1 MIDKR
6 VSYRFGG
13 AMESRYGGGDKGS
26 SGSSSGSSSDDE
38 RYQAAQAA
46 LKAEADRRQKAEQ
59 AARDREQAA
68 IQQYT
73 RPEPEDARG
82 VDLHQG
88 PTVKEVLDK
97 VAADKRE
104 QEPIKSLEEAIDR
117 VDKER
122 EEAALKNKLINE
134 PRERLMGLEGKT
146 GIKDISLDTGEGF
159 GTVDRSKVSQFS
171 EYGRNRMIEALQPR
185 GFFDTGLGKVIKN
198 VGLGIVAPQLLAAT
212 PFAKPYSMYRTG
224 KTFSNVADAFGWNKP
239 KDVMQTLTSDF
250 ITPTGLKTIDTTP
263 MEGEGKEQYKKEFTK
278 TAPKNVIE
286 ENIQK
291 FSSEQLNVLR
301 KRYAEFQEVIKSG
314 MLGERK
320 LNMDELSHLGQIS
333 KQIESFLV
341 DPEKM
346 IAARGGLAGIHG

>member
-6 VSYRFGG
+6 VSYQ
-13 AMESRYGGGDKGS
+13 GGGRDAS
-26 SGSSSGSSSDDE
+26 QPDFSPPSAGSSSDDE

-212 PFAKPYSMYRTG
+212 PFAKPYSMYRTAN
-224 KTFSNVADAFGWNKP
+224 TFSNVADAFGWNKP
-239 KDVMQTLTSDF
+239 KDVMQTLTSDL

-301 KRYAEFQEVIKSG
+301 KRYAELQEVIKSG

>member
-1 MIDKR
+1 
-6 VSYRFGG
+6 
-13 AMESRYGGGDKGS
+13 
-26 SGSSSGSSSDDE
+26 
-38 RYQAAQAA
+38 
-46 LKAEADRRQKAEQ
+46 
-59 AARDREQAA
+59 
-68 IQQYT
+68 
-73 RPEPEDARG
+73 
-82 VDLHQG
+82 
-88 PTVKEVLDK
+88 
-97 VAADKRE
+97 
-104 QEPIKSLEEAIDR
+104 
-117 VDKER
+117 
-122 EEAALKNKLINE
+122 
-134 PRERLMGLEGKT
+134 MGLEGKT

-301 KRYAEFQEVIKSG
+301 KRYAELQEVIKSG
-314 MLGERK
+314 EYMGQK
-320 LNMDELSHLGQIS
+320 LNNNQLATLTQTS
-333 KQIESFLV
+333 KQMKDFLV
-341 DPEKM
+341 SEIGGMK
-346 IAARGGLAGIHG
+346 IA

>member
-301 KRYAEFQEVIKSG
+301 KRYAELQEVIKSG

-320 LNMDELSHLGQIS
+320 LTMDELSRLEQIS
-333 KQIESFLV
+333 KQMKDFLV
-341 DPEKM
+341 SEF
-346 IAARGGLAGIHG
+346 GGMKVA

>member
-46 LKAEADRRQKAEQ
+46 LKAEQ

-250 ITPTGLKTIDTTP
+250 ITPTVLKTIDTTP

-301 KRYAEFQEVIKSG
+301 KRYAELQEVIKSG